1 MSTPPIKVKL
11 KFFLVLKLLILFFL
25 CSSQLGYSQKREK
38 SFSISGFVD
47 FNGYHDTRSF
57 STLTYNILL
66 QLSDRLQ
73 YFSLTNHDGQSSS
86 SELTTTYAEH
96 NLRYKL
102 SQNSPLDATLQYV
115 IRNGAFNDDIKL
127 GIRWR
132 LNNTMGLSS
141 FFKKLQMSYSV
152 NSMLVQ
158 FRNSTQTKYATQ
170 LEHVYRIALFP
181 KSLNNRLYLGGFA
194 DQIVNYTNDKISFT
208 WVTEHQLGYRVY
220 KQLYVVAEYRRNEF
234 RTQGID
240 GLGYGLEYVVKF

>member
-1 MSTPPIKVKL
+1 M
-11 KFFLVLKLLILFFL
+11 